1 MSRFGDP
8 DEEPVT
14 FLATRMTAGLLATV
28 VVGTGLFG
36 DPLWLSA
43 TFGFAVGWAF
53 AGTAYLLRRVL
64 D

>member
-8 DEEPVT
+8 HEEPVT

-28 VVGTGLFG
+28 LVSTGLFG

-53 AGTAYLLRRVL
+53 AGTTYLLRRVVG
-64 D
+64 